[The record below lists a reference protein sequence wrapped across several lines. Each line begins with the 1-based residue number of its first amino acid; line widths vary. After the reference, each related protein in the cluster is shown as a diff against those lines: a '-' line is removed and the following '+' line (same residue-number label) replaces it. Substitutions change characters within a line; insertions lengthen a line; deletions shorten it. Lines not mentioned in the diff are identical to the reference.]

1 MTIPK
6 EAESVAATRSA
17 KSTETSALNRSPVT
31 VFNRT
36 LAPARMEN
44 SSGLIVSSAAEAVE
58 YRTESGRTEFPTTSP
73 FHS

>member
-44 SSGLIVSSAAEAVE
+44 FSGIIVSSAAEAVE
-58 YRTESGRTEFPTTSP
+58 YRTESGRTEFPTPSP